1 MKLKS
6 KILVL
11 SSLALFGCM
20 AIIALYNL
28 SENITHYH
36 NNFTRRFPQ
45 HTAQEIYNTD
55 LKFNSYYFAGQ
66 NKGTIYLG
74 NYTAPLQVMALDTTL
89 QTRKVFHIVLN
100 QQQLPIQ
107 SPQIRVLGSN
117 FYVFEGTVPY
127 IFKGSTNDWKA
138 RLRLNS
144 GRFFSQVEP
153 IDSVNLAIRYMQ
165 PKTGQSI
172 IGKINLA
179 DTSKVNYNPTLLQ
192 KQFDGIFDTDGS
204 LLVNHNGNK
213 VIYVYLYRN
222 QFIVAEPNL
231 NLLYRGNTI
240 DTITKA
246 QIQLIQLK
254 DGKGKTFAKPPLIV
268 NKVSAVEGNLLYVNS
283 TLPGLYET
291 EELWKTA
298 SIIDVYNLTDKTYR
312 SSFPVYNIGNKKM
325 RSMLVTGKL
334 LYALIG
340 DKIVCYKLR
349 EHLTQTR
356 SAKEHSKTKEE

>member
-6 KILVL
+6 KILLL
-11 SSLALFGCM
+11 SSLTLFGCL

-36 NNFTRRFPQ
+36 NNFTRRYPQ
-45 HTAQEIYNTD
+45 HAAQEIYNTD

-66 NKGTIYLG
+66 NKGIIYLG

-107 SPQIRVLGSN
+107 SPQIRVLESN

-127 IFKGSTNDWKA
+127 IYKGSINDWKA
-138 RLRLNS
+138 NLRVHS
-144 GRFFSQVEP
+144 GRFFSQLEP

-172 IGKINLA
+172 IGKINLS
-179 DTSKVNYNPTLLQ
+179 DTTQIKYNAALLQ
-192 KQFDGIFDTDGS
+192 KQFDGIFDTDGN
-204 LLVNHNGNK
+204 LLVNHKSNK
-213 VIYVYLYRN
+213 IIYTYLYRN
-222 QFIVAEPNL
+222 QFIVAKPNL

-240 DTITKA
+240 DTISKA
-246 QIQLIQLK
+246 QIQLVQLK

-268 NKVSAVEGNLLYVNS
+268 NKTSAVDNELLYVNS
-283 TLPGLYET
+283 VLPGQFET

-298 SIIDVYNLTDKTYR
+298 SIIDVYNLNDKSYR
-312 SSFPVYNIGNKKM
+312 SSFPIYNIGNKKM
-325 RSMLVTGKL
+325 RSMLVSGKL

-340 DKIVCYKLR
+340 DKMVCYKLQ

-356 SAKEHSKTKEE
+356 SAKEYSKTKEK